1 MATRRR
7 RKSSKKKTTRRYR
20 VRRPST
26 KRGMTRRTARR
37 AYYPKRR
44 ARIGARR
51 RRNPTGFTQT
61 PAFRYGASALA
72 GAAAGAFVNQMA
84 SSDTESPFN
93 KLRIPIGEDKSL
105 SPAVTMS
112 LVLLALSNWVVKK
125 AKTRS
130 MLVSAGLGMLA
141 PAAIAQVT
149 QMATPNGSLTTTPT
163 VDSITS
169 PLTRRSNGRLRAPR
183 ARAPQAAQYFT
194 SDLIPA

>member
-7 RKSSKKKTTRRYR
+7 KKKTTKRYR
-20 VRRPST
+20 VRRPTT

-44 ARIGARR
+44 ARTGARR

-84 SSDTESPFN
+84 AQDLESPLN
-93 KLRIPIGEDKSL
+93 KFRIPIGEDKTL

-149 QMATPNGSLTTTPT
+149 EMATPKNGNGNGAPT
-163 VDSITS
+163 LDSTS
-169 PLTRRSNGRLRAPR
+169 SALTRRSVGRLRAPR